1 MTPYL
6 AGLDLTGRRVVVV
19 GAGTVAQRR
28 LPRLIGAGADVLLV
42 APEATPAVEAMA
54 TTGEL
59 RWEMRGYADGD
70 LEGEELARLIV
81 SRLDEEQ
88 LLNLAG
94 DALAWAPHPTDRQE
108 LAVRY
113 VKNFVLAMES
123 DPDGT

>member
-1 MTPYL
+1 MNL
-6 AGLDLTGRRVVVV
+6 DDHDDDLTTQYVL
-19 GAGTVAQRR
+19 ARR
-28 LPRLIGAGADVLLV
+28 LRP
-42 APEATPAVEAMA
+42 
-54 TTGEL
+54 
-59 RWEMRGYADGD
+59 D
-70 LEGEELARLIV
+70 LDGEELARLIV

>member
-1 MTPYL
+1 MDLDDHDDDL
-6 AGLDLTGRRVVVV
+6 ATQYVL
-19 GAGTVAQRR
+19 ARR
-28 LPRLIGAGADVLLV
+28 LRP
-42 APEATPAVEAMA
+42 
-54 TTGEL
+54 
-59 RWEMRGYADGD
+59 D